1 MLNQGNRRADR
12 GVGIYVADIQV
23 CRAGEPLANVN
34 DISEQLEKNRRWLL
48 KRQRHD
54 RLLDIVD
61 CRLKVNELTGAYI
74 DLAAADT
81 ALELEAALH
90 VGECSRIKE
99 GAQRSGRSFSE
110 TADDVV
116 EAEAVEAQ
124 AGQELVADKPV
135 PASLLLVL

>member
-1 MLNQGNRRADR
+1 MQPNQGGRAKIR
-12 GVGIYVADIQV
+12 
-23 CRAGEPLANVN
+23 
-34 DISEQLEKNRRWLL
+34 SQLFR
-48 KRQRHD
+48 
-54 RLLDIVD
+54 
-61 CRLKVNELTGAYI
+61 

-99 GAQRSGRSFSE
+99 GTQRSGRSFSE

-135 PASLLLVL
+135 SASLLLVFLSPVPADAYDLESRRDFFSSSDRQFRRTLTTLSVS